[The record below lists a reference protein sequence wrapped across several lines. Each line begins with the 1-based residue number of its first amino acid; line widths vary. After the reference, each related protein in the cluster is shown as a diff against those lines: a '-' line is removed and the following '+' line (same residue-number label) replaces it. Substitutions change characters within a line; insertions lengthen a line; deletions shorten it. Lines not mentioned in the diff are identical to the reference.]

1 MKNLVSIEQILE
13 EIFSTSCLIRA
24 ILSSPRHSTQ
34 SCTRITCRPLR
45 MKNEL
50 VYQITY
56 HEKDKVFH
64 KNFSP
69 HEAKGVIL
77 ANMQEHFKQGL
88 LSTSSTD
95 FHLLVNKK
103 NHMTILRKPPTQ
115 RAASLLH
122 NRSKR
127 YLLPEGEPI
136 PFLVELGVMT
146 REGKIIAKKNDKFKQ
161 INRFLEMVDD
171 ILPHLSTEHPLQ
183 IIDFGCGKAYLT
195 FALYHYLHLVKKYP
209 LTLTGLDL
217 KESVIVECQEIAK
230 RLSYEHLSFSV
241 GDIHHYQPAR
251 KVDMVITLHACDTA
265 TDAALATAVN
275 WGADVILSVPC
286 CQHELY
292 HQVANGPLQPL
303 LSHGILKERF
313 AALATDA
320 ARALLLEIDGYQTQV
335 LEFIDLEHT
344 PKNLLI
350 RAIRRSSNPKKDEL
364 IKQYQEFKETLS
376 ITPSLEKLLEYQKK
390 VTIHHRD
397 TEAQRATKTKQEQ
410 DREDRQ

>member
-1 MKNLVSIEQILE
+1 MKNLISIEQVLK
-13 EIFSTSCLIRA
+13 EIFSTGSLIFA
-24 ILSSPRHSTQ
+24 VLSSPRNSRPII
-34 SCTRITCRPLR
+34 RITCRPLR
-45 MKNEL
+45 MKNEQS
-50 VYQITY
+50 YQITY
-56 HEKDKVFH
+56 HEKDKAFH
-64 KNFSP
+64 KNLLP
-69 HEAKGVIL
+69 HEAEQEIL
-77 ANMQEHFKQGL
+77 THMREHFKQGL

-95 FHLLVNKK
+95 FHILVNKK

-115 RAASLLH
+115 PTASLLH

-146 REGKIIAKKNDKFKQ
+146 REGKVIAKKSDKFKQ

-171 ILPHLSTEHPLQ
+171 IIPHLSKEHPLQ

-209 LTLTGLDL
+209 LTLIGLDL
-217 KESVIVECQEIAK
+217 KESVIVDCQQIAQ
-230 RLSYEHLSFSV
+230 RLSYEHLSFAV
-241 GDIHHYQPAR
+241 GDIHHYQPGR

-265 TDAALATAVN
+265 TDAALATAVK

-292 HQVANGPLQPL
+292 QQVANGSLQPL
-303 LSHGILKERF
+303 LNHGILKERF

-320 ARALLLEIDGYQTQV
+320 ARALLLEIAGYQTQV

-350 RAIRRSSNPKKDEL
+350 RSTRRSSNPKKDSL
-364 IKQYQEFKETLS
+364 IKQYQEFKEALS
-376 ITPSLEKLLEYQKK
+376 ITPSLEKMLEKSEEGNYSP
-390 VTIHHRD
+390 
-397 TEAQRATKTKQEQ
+397 
-410 DREDRQ
+410 